1 MIGEERLLTGSRE
14 RLFLFADLFL
24 ELVVHR
30 REQERHRDPVDDLQ
44 TQRYSQRRERPAV
57 LVVRNHRG
65 IAVAEQSSYLLLS
78 EAHPPSVQNEVIL
91 FLFG

>member
-1 MIGEERLLTGSRE
+1 
-14 RLFLFADLFL
+14 
-24 ELVVHR
+24 
-30 REQERHRDPVDDLQ
+30 
-44 TQRYSQRRERPAV
+44 V